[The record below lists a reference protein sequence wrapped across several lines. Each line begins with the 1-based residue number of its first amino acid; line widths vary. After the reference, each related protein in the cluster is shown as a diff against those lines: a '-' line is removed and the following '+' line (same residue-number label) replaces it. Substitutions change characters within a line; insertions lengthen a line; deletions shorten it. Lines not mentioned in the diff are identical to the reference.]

1 LILQHR
7 RRVIVWIDVTAHP
20 SAEWIARQLTEAY
33 AWAQA
38 PQYIIRDKDRVYGD
52 LLIRRL
58 RAMGIRDQPI
68 APRSPW
74 QMDVR
79 RGSSPRFDG
88 SALTMSWYSANS
100 TSASCWGRTK
110 DITMTRARTYR

>member
-1 LILQHR
+1 MSRRWNVFKLYRLFILQHR

-58 RAMGIRDQPI
+58 RAMGIQDQPI
-68 APRSPW
+68 APRSP
-74 QMDVR
+74 
-79 RGSSPRFDG
+79 
-88 SALTMSWYSANS
+88 
-100 TSASCWGRTK
+100 
-110 DITMTRARTYR
+110 